1 LAAEEIKDRNSFRAW
16 LETQPREVS
25 VLMAARAALRV
36 LPQFA
41 RFAQKAESPR
51 QFADL
56 TASLFRATALARV
69 AGTYPTRAKELAAA
83 AAAAAAYAAD
93 AAAYAADAA
102 AYAAAYAADAAYA
115 AYAAAAAA

>member
-1 LAAEEIKDRNSFRAW
+1 MAAEDIKDRRSFRAW
-16 LETQPREVS
+16 LETQPGEVG

-36 LPQFA
+36 LPLFA
-41 RFAQKAESPR
+41 HFAEKAASPR

-93 AAAYAADAA
+93 AA
-102 AYAAAYAADAAYA
+102 YA

>member
-1 LAAEEIKDRNSFRAW
+1 MAAEDIKDRRSFRAW
-16 LETQPREVS
+16 LETQPGEVG

-36 LPQFA
+36 LPLFA
-41 RFAQKAESPR
+41 HFAEKAASPR

-69 AGTYPTRAKELAAA
+69 AGTYPTRAKEL